1 MRYQYHISTE
11 EFYNPLIYRYDCIEK
26 RLEYWYNGE
35 WNLSV
40 GGVAGH
46 IISGEKALRYI
57 TMQEL
62 VE

>member
-11 EFYNPLIYRYDCIEK
+11 EFYNPLIYRYDYVAKIK
-26 RLEYWYNGE
+26 EYWYNGN

-40 GGVAGH
+40 GCT
-46 IISGEKALRYI
+46 SGKVIEEDEALRLI

>member
-11 EFYNPLIYRYDCIEK
+11 EFYNPLIYRYDYIEK

-46 IISGEKALRYI
+46 KITEEKAMKTIML
-57 TMQEL
+57 QEL